1 MNEYLEISNKSVAS
15 KQASKQ
21 ASKRYAIINIGR
33 AQCPAGVNPC
43 MGEAKASS
51 VQGFFC
57 IILGRMADIW
67 EIMK

>member
-1 MNEYLEISNKSVAS
+1 MNEYLEISNKSV
-15 KQASKQ
+15 ASKQ

-51 VQGFFC
+51 VQGFFLYHPWEDGGH
-57 IILGRMADIW
+57 LGDY
-67 EIMK
+67 EIE